1 MEAERLIRGPIK
13 LGGQESSRIVPM
25 CTVITQI
32 TWPDFCGGVFWST
45 GSPYGSQYVLPG
57 QQHLSHLTMYS
68 SSKFILCALGNAKSC
83 VLPSQ

>member
-32 TWPDFCGGVFWST
+32 TWPDFCGGVFLIDRFSVWFSVCAPWT
-45 GSPYGSQYVLPG
+45 AASEPSYIVL
-57 QQHLSHLTMYS
+57 L
-68 SSKFILCALGNAKSC
+68 I
-83 VLPSQ
+83 